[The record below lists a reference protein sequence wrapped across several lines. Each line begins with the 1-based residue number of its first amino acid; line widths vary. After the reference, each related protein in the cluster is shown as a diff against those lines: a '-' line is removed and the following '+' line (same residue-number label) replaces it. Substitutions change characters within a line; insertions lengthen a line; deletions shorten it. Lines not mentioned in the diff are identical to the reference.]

1 MELSRSAYS
10 VLQKWKSSNNRK
22 PLLIRGARQV
32 GKTTLV
38 RQFAKEFDY
47 YLELN
52 LEREKEKSLFE
63 IDDVNSILNAAY
75 LLKGKT
81 VGKGSILL
89 FIDEIQESPKAIA
102 LLRYF
107 FEERSDIYIIAA
119 GSLLEFALRSVAN
132 FPVGRISYLYLSPF
146 NFEEYLL
153 AINNIPAIEAINNV
167 PVPEFAHATLLNIFH
182 EYALVGGMPEVVAN
196 FAEHKNISLISPIY
210 KELWRA
216 YKDDFEKYARNDSE
230 RKIMRHI
237 VDSAPGETDR
247 IKFEGFGQSNYRS
260 REVGE
265 ALRALDLANV
275 IRLIYP
281 TKALSP
287 PVVADRKKRP
297 RLQFL
302 DTGLLN
308 NALSLQGEILQIDD
322 INNLH
327 RGKIA
332 QHLVTQQLISIETD
346 ERYEPHFW
354 VREEKDTSSEVDLVY
369 QYGKYV
375 VPIEVK
381 SGKQGKLRSLH
392 QFIERANHPYA
403 VRMHAGQFNVEK
415 VKTPNG
421 VPYLLMNMPYYL
433 ATKIPE
439 YIGYF
444 INNYRL

>member
-1 MELSRSAYS
+1 
-10 VLQKWKSSNNRK
+10 
-22 PLLIRGARQV
+22 LLIRGARQV

-38 RQFAKEFDY
+38 RQFAKEFDH

-52 LEREKEKSLFE
+52 LERDKERSIFE
-63 IDDVNSILNAAY
+63 LDDINSILNAVY
-75 LLKGKT
+75 LLKGKKI
-81 VGKGSILL
+81 GKGSLL
-89 FIDEIQESPKAIA
+89 VFIDEIQESPKAIT

-107 FEERSDIYIIAA
+107 FEERPDIYVIAA
-119 GSLLEFALRSVAN
+119 GSLLEFALRSVAS
-132 FPVGRISYLYLSPF
+132 FPVGRVSYLYLSPL
-146 NFEEYLL
+146 NFEEYLIAL
-153 AINNIPAIEAINNV
+153 NNEPAIESINTI
-167 PVPEFAHATLLNIFH
+167 PVPEYAHTTLLNIFN
-182 EYALVGGMPEVVAN
+182 EYGMVGGMPEVVAN
-196 FAEHKNISLISPIY
+196 FTKHKNISLITSIY
-210 KELWRA
+210 KELWQA
-216 YKDDFEKYARNDSE
+216 YKDDFEKYARNETE
-230 RKIMRHI
+230 RKVLRHI
-237 VDSAPGETDR
+237 VDAAPGEADR

-281 TKALSP
+281 TKAISP
-287 PVVADRKKRP
+287 PITADRKKRP

-308 NALSLQGEILQIDD
+308 NALSLQGEILHIND
-322 INNLH
+322 INDLH

-332 QHLVTQQLISIETD
+332 QHLVTQQLISIETGD
-346 ERYEPHFW
+346 RYQPHFW

-369 QYGKYV
+369 HYGKYI

-403 VRMHAGQFNVEK
+403 IRMHAGLFNVER
-415 VKTPNG
+415 VKTPAG

-433 ATKIPE
+433 ATKTPK
-439 YIGYF
+439 YIDYF
-444 INNYRL
+444 IKNYRL